1 MPLTVSLIFS
11 NGAGAISEKMGTA
24 TLFMVLAVVLCV
36 TVGVLFTFRRPY
48 LQCIDTAK
56 RGKSLSKSAAVTE
69 GTAALTGND
78 STIAPSKTFV
88 IL

>member
-11 NGAGAISEKMGTA
+11 NGAGVISEKMGAA
-24 TLFMVLAVVLCV
+24 TLFMVLVVVLCV
-36 TVGVLFTFRRPY
+36 TVGVLFAFRRPY
-48 LQCIDTAK
+48 LQCVETAK

-69 GTAALTGND
+69 GNAALIGTN
-78 STIAPSKTFV
+78 STIAPSKTIV